1 MARRKKSKTLLLS
14 VILILGMTQCKKNEV
29 APSVDNGVYSMYR
42 EFLTISDPAA
52 YAAKSQEM
60 IRFLQGECPWI
71 FETHT
76 MCFVMAHEWLSG
88 YMPHDFAFN
97 RWKYLRVDPAERERK
112 IKSFKPFSMSEL
124 TY

>member
-1 MARRKKSKTLLLS
+1 
-14 VILILGMTQCKKNEV
+14 
-29 APSVDNGVYSMYR
+29 
-42 EFLTISDPAA
+42 
-52 YAAKSQEM
+52 
-60 IRFLQGECPWI
+60 
-71 FETHT
+71 

-97 RWKYLRVDPAERERK
+97 RWKYLSVDPAERERK